1 MNDEEFDAFISGLP
15 PFGSEELEIL
25 EHEQDMSEAGRHL

>member
-15 PFGSEELEIL
+15 PLVSEDLEIL
-25 EHEQDMSEAGRHL
+25 EHEHDMSEAGRHL